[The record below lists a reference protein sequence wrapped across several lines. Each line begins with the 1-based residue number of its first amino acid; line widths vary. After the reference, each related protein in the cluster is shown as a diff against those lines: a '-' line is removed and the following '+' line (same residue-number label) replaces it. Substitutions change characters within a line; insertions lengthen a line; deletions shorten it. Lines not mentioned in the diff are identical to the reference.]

1 MKQLK
6 LNRYQTK
13 IRDGVSSERWGV
25 SMFFPKWE
33 ATFDE
38 RLASLTTEQVEK
50 LGISTD
56 ADEMELRGN
65 PAEQAIAMQLNQY
78 LTGKISSEKMAGKT
92 EKEVLAYCERN
103 FLKVIAEAKSNAD
116 KISEAVATEAEWF
129 TKKAEEMAD
138 LFVAG
143 KTKEALAI
151 QAEIKARRKP
161 SATS

>member
-25 SMFFPKWE
+25 SMFFPSWE

-65 PAEQAIAMQLNQY
+65 PAEQAIAMQLNTY

-116 KISEAVATEAEWF
+116 KINDAVN
-129 TKKAEEMAD
+129 K
-138 LFVAG
+138 VA
-143 KTKEALAI
+143 
-151 QAEIKARRKP
+151 AEIVDLSMQLIKLKPGTSEYDAIVEQIKAYKKVQEA
-161 SATS
+161 SE